1 MLKSIQDKIV
11 AYLTQTAE
19 FEPVVI
25 LPAPSLNNHSSTR
38 SGREES
44 GEEMR
49 EQVLREFAQQIA
61 HCVRCPLSLNRTQVV
76 FGVGN
81 PWAQL
86 MFVGEGPGADE
97 DEQGEP
103 FVGKA
108 GQLLTQLISDLGM
121 TRQEVYIAN
130 IVKCRPPGNREP
142 TPEEA
147 GTCLPFLLRQITI
160 IQPKIIVALGK
171 VAAVYL
177 LRLNP
182 SIAIKDIRGRLFSS
196 YNATIIPTYHPAAV
210 LRNPELKAQIW
221 YDLQVALK
229 YLYERT

>member
-1 MLKSIQDKIV
+1 MKSLRDKII
-11 AYLTQTAE
+11 AFLTQTAE
-19 FEPVVI
+19 IEPVII
-25 LPAPSLNNHSSTR
+25 LPEQSFNNHILTSPVKEDSDRTL
-38 SGREES
+38 RE
-44 GEEMR
+44 R
-49 EQVLREFAQQIA
+49 ALREFAQQIA
-61 HCVRCPLSLNRTQVV
+61 QCDRCPLSRNRTQVV

-81 PWAQL
+81 PQAQL

-147 GTCLPFLLRQITI
+147 GTCLPYLLRQISI

-182 SIAIKDIRGRLFSS
+182 SIAIKDIRGRLFSNYS
-196 YNATIIPTYHPAAV
+196 ATIIPTYHPAAV
-210 LRNPELKAQIW
+210 L
-221 YDLQVALK
+221 
-229 YLYERT
+229 